1 MILYAL
7 YNVLVI
13 SLNNT
18 MVEGLEGK
26 LTLTWRH
33 GGKKKEDK
41 NKISSVCCGVISI
54 CMRHDF
60 IDQVP
65 VDGPTVIAQS

>member
-1 MILYAL
+1 MLFTMF
-7 YNVLVI
+7 
-13 SLNNT
+13 SLLSRNNT
-18 MVEGLEGK
+18 MVEGGEGK
-26 LTLTWRH
+26 IDAD
-33 GGKKKEDK
+33 KKVAPMRKENGNK
-41 NKISSVCCGVISI
+41 NKISSVCGGVVSI